1 MCAGGTFGFVAERRV
16 AGKPA
21 AAKTAGGKTAGGKP
35 AGNKPAGGKPARDKP
50 AQDQP
55 APDKSAG
62 GKQAPGTSAG
72 GASGYPGQRFGLP
85 QSGPRSV
92 AGVAR
97 RLGSLMIDWVMAAL
111 IALAVLGDKNQASV
125 QYLTLA
131 IFAGEIWLLTALTG
145 FTVGKRLLGMRV
157 ARLDGQPVGFFR
169 SLIRTVLFLLVVPAL
184 VLDADLRGLHDKAA
198 GTIVIRV

>member
-1 MCAGGTFGFVAERRV
+1 MFAGGTFGCVAERQV
-16 AGKPA
+16 AGKPSAGKPA
-21 AAKTAGGKTAGGKP
+21 AGKSTGGKP
-35 AGNKPAGGKPARDKP
+35 AGVKPGSGKPASGNP
-50 AQDQP
+50 ASGNP
-55 APDKSAG
+55 AGA
-62 GKQAPGTSAG
+62 KQAPGTSAG
-72 GASGYPGQRFGLP
+72 AASAYPGQRFGLP

-111 IALAVLGDKNQASV
+111 IALAVLGDRNQASV

-157 ARLDGQPVGFFR
+157 ARLDGKPVGFYR